1 MTNEVRTNKPDLKGF
16 LEKNIASVRAV
27 ASATLNPERM
37 TRLVCAAAS
46 RDEKLAECSPLSIL
60 RSLAQAASMG
70 LEPFDGRNEVYLV
83 PRWNSK
89 AKCKEATCLVGY
101 AGLIRLATDTGKIRN
116 IDARVVY
123 AKDDFAVEYG
133 IDPRITHRPSFDK
146 DRGEIVAVYAV
157 AHFPD
162 GASQFEVMS
171 VHEVNEIRD
180 RSKDKKDFS
189 PWTTDYSEMARKT
202 AVRRLAKYLPKSQA
216 LAHALENQAKAEAG
230 EYFEGEVLRPGDA
243 NPPELG
249 STQVDGFWKWS
260 EEDTANFHT
269 FCDELLEAC
278 IKAGLSETESN
289 DKIAYYKAQKDSGED
304 APEKVLNRMAAAASE
319 LDKKAAK
326 KGAA

>member
-1 MTNEVRTNKPDLKGF
+1 MSNELRTKDNGLKAF
-16 LEKNIASVRAV
+16 LEKHIGSVQAV
-27 ASATLNPERM
+27 AAATLNPERM

-101 AGLIRLATDTGKIRN
+101 AGLIRLATDTGKVRN

-123 AKDDFAVEYG
+123 AKDEFAVEYG
-133 IDPRITHRPSFDK
+133 VEPRIIHKPTFDK
-146 DRGEIVAVYAV
+146 DRGDIVAVYAV

-162 GASQFEVMS
+162 GGSQFEVMS
-171 VHEVNEIRD
+171 VHEVNDIRD
-180 RSKDKKDFS
+180 RSKDKKDYS

-216 LAHALENQAKAEAG
+216 LGAALENQAKAEAG
-230 EYFEGEVLRPGDA
+230 DYFDGEVIRPGDA

-249 STQVDGFWKWS
+249 SSNAEGFWVWS
-260 EEDTANFHT
+260 EEDIANFFT
-269 FCDELLEAC
+269 ACDVLMEQC
-278 IKAGLSETESN
+278 QRAGLSDDET
-289 DKIAYYKAQKDSGED
+289 DKKIAFYAAQKESGED
-304 APEKVLNRMAAAASE
+304 SPEKVLGRMSAAGEALKPKRGNA
-319 LDKKAAK
+319 
-326 KGAA
+326 